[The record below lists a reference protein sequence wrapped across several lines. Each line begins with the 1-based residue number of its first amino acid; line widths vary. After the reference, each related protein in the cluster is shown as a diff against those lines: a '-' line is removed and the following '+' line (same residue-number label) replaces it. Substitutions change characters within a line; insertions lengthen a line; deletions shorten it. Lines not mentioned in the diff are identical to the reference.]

1 MALFKRIVVAIDGSP
16 TARIALRTAIKL
28 AADQQAALR
37 IVLVIDV
44 VTGTIESPYDLADYE
59 NSVRRAGDRVLQ
71 QAAVAAGKAGIE
83 AKTVRLEVRSIGDRV
98 ADEIARNAKGWHA
111 DLIVI
116 GTHGR
121 RGLSHLFIGS
131 VAESLVRIAQVPVL
145 LVRGRRKSPERG

>member
-1 MALFKRIVVAIDGSP
+1 MAHFRRIVVAVDGSP
-16 TARIALRTAIKL
+16 TARSALRAAIKL

-44 VTGTIESPYDLADYE
+44 VTGTVDSPYDMADYE
-59 NSVRRAGDRVLQ
+59 KSVRKAGDRVLQ
-71 QAAVAAGKAGIE
+71 QAAIAASKAGIE
-83 AKTVRLEVRSIGDRV
+83 ATTVRLEVGSIGDRV
-98 ADEIARNAKGWHA
+98 ADEIARHARGWHA

-131 VAESLVRIAQVPVL
+131 VAESLIRIAPAPVL
-145 LVRGRRKSPERG
+145 LIRGRGKRPER